1 MPDLSAITGDIAI
14 IGVGNMGG
22 AILSGLL
29 QAGLMPQRIRVSA
42 HTRTA
47 QVAQQFGV
55 VPASDAAQAARG
67 ASLIIVAVKPPKVRE
82 VVAQMAPHLGPGSLV
97 ISVAAGVSI
106 ASIEGWARTTT
117 NPTPAVIRA
126 IPNTPARMRQGVTAL
141 ARGVNT
147 SDSQMVAAQATFGAV
162 GAVLTVDESQMA
174 AVSAVSGCGPAY
186 LFLVAEAMTEAG
198 VRLGL
203 PRTAAARLVTQTFVG
218 SSTLL
223 ATGESPT
230 ELRAQ
235 VTSPGGTTA
244 AAIFELEDRGVRA
257 AFSAAMRATVNR
269 SRELGD
275 G

>member
-22 AILSGLL
+22 AILSGLT
-29 QAGLMPQRIRVSA
+29 QAGLMPQRIRVAGHS
-42 HTRTA
+42 RTNA
-47 QVAQQFGV
+47 VAKQYGV
-55 VPASDAAQAARG
+55 IPARDPAQAALG
-67 ASLIIVAVKPPKVRE
+67 ASVIIVAVKPPKVPE
-82 VVAQMAPHLGPGSLV
+82 VVAQMAPQMSPGSLLV
-97 ISVAAGVSI
+97 SVAAGIDISD
-106 ASIEGWARTTT
+106 IESRAITAQ
-117 NPTPAVIRA
+117 NPTPAVVRA
-126 IPNTPARMRQGVTAL
+126 IPNTPAKLRQGVTAL
-141 ARGVNT
+141 ARGSYV
-147 SDSQMVAAQATFGAV
+147 SDGQMVVAQAVFGAI
-162 GAVLTVDESQMA
+162 GAVITVDESQLT

-203 PRTAAARLVTQTFVG
+203 PRAAAARLVTQTFVG
-218 SSTLL
+218 SSALM

-257 AFSAAMRATVNR
+257 AFSAAMKATVDR
-269 SRELGD
+269 SHELG
-275 G
+275 